1 MLRLLL
7 FLTISLLASALPA
20 MPGARVALVIGNADY
35 GGLGRLANPVNDATA
50 MALLLERELGFRV
63 ISSLDADYHDMQKA
77 MTEFG
82 RAAKDADVALF
93 FYAGHGVELDGAN
106 YMLPARSDIRSDV
119 DLVSQGYRLDRMVEL
134 MIRAG
139 AKIKIVLV
147 DACRNNPLPT
157 GTTRGARGLQ
167 PLYATNTDTLI
178 AFATSPGKVAF
189 DGDGEHSPFTA
200 ALIDHLARPDV
211 EIQSM
216 LLRVRNAVYEATR
229 KGQFPWWDHMFLSE
243 VYLGGRAGS
252 DRKPTPSPED
262 IALCE
267 QLGDAPGRVLM
278 EAYLERFPNGLCA
291 GIVRKRLSLSPGDD
305 VHAALPPPADAAAPA
320 ASPTPA
326 VAPDADDEAAQR
338 PYTVSSYWDH
348 NGSLMTL
355 SAQGDSRVFYYEQ
368 PRERVAQA
376 GVRPGTLLFKGTF
389 VGMTYSGQAY
399 LFSKDCGPVA
409 YSVSGS
415 VSADYR
421 RVELT
426 GDRPVR
432 DRNCRRV
439 GTKPDRLVFEYRSKA
454 P

>member
-1 MLRLLL
+1 MLRLFLL
-7 FLTISLLASALPA
+7 TVSLLVSALTA
-20 MPGARVALVIGNADY
+20 AAGTRVALVVGNADY
-35 GGLGRLANPVNDATA
+35 GPLGRLANPLRDAEA
-50 MALLLERELGFRV
+50 MAQFLDRELDFEVLLRRDV
-63 ISSLDADYHDMQKA
+63 DYQGMQQA
-77 MTEFG
+77 MTDFG

-106 YMLPARSDIRSDV
+106 YMLPTRADIRSDV

-134 MIRAG
+134 MSRAG

-157 GTTRGARGLQ
+157 GVTRGARGLQ

-200 ALIDHLARPDV
+200 ALIAYLAKPDV

-216 LLRVRNAVYEATR
+216 LLRVRQAVYEATR

-243 VYLGGRAGS
+243 VYLGGRAGP
-252 DRKPTPSPED
+252 DADD

-267 QLGDAPGRVLM
+267 RLGDEPSRVLV
-278 EAYLERFPNGLCA
+278 EAYIERYPDGFCA
-291 GIVRKRLSLSPGDD
+291 GALRKRLSQPADGAAP
-305 VHAALPPPADAAAPA
+305 AALPPPPDAIVPPVVSAAPA
-320 ASPTPA
+320 
-326 VAPDADDEAAQR
+326 VVPDAADGPAPR
-338 PYTVSSYWDH
+338 PYAVSSYWNH
-348 NGSLMTL
+348 NGSLMAL
-355 SAQGDSRVFYYEQ
+355 SAQGASRVFYYEK
-368 PRERVAQA
+368 PRDLVARA

-389 VGMTYSGQAY
+389 SGASYSGQAY

-409 YSVSGS
+409 YPVSGS
-415 VSADYR
+415 VSADMR
-421 RVELT
+421 RVELR
-426 GDRPVR
+426 GERPVR
-432 DRNCRRV
+432 DRNCRRI
-439 GTKPDRLVFEYRSKA
+439 GTRPDRLVFEYRSKT